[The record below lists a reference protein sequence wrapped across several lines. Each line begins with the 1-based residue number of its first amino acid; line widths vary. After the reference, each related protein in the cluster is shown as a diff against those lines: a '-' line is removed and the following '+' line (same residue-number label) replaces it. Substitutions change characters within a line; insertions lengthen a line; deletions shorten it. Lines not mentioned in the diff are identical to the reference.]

1 MNEFF
6 FYSEHPAQSPSGF
19 SKGRV
24 YSRTMRRPPSLH
36 LYPSTPRGCIRRF
49 GDVYHICVHMHRT
62 KAKREEECYTPVVL
76 QVVQYEWDMELWWHW
91 VRITG

>member
-1 MNEFF
+1 
-6 FYSEHPAQSPSGF
+6 
-19 SKGRV
+19 
-24 YSRTMRRPPSLH
+24 MRRPPSLH
-36 LYPSTPRGCIRRF
+36 LYPSTPRGYIRRF
-49 GDVYHICVHMHRT
+49 GDVYHICIHMHRT

>member
-1 MNEFF
+1 
-6 FYSEHPAQSPSGF
+6 
-19 SKGRV
+19 
-24 YSRTMRRPPSLH
+24 
-36 LYPSTPRGCIRRF
+36 
-49 GDVYHICVHMHRT
+49 MHRT